1 LRRGDVVTVTAGVG
15 YAGKPR
21 PAVIIQ
27 SDDFSTTAS
36 VTICLVS
43 ADEIDALLFRL
54 GIAPSASN
62 GLKLHSW
69 IMVDKIMTVR
79 REKVGRRIG
88 SLPAQEM
95 VRLER
100 ALLVFLGLAGS

>member
-1 LRRGDVVTVTAGVG
+1 MRRGDIVTVAAGGG

-21 PAVIIQ
+21 PAVIMQ

-36 VTICLVS
+36 VTVCLVT
-43 ADEIDALLFRL
+43 ADEIDAPLFRL
-54 GIAPSASN
+54 ELAPSARTAR
-62 GLKLHSW
+62 SW
-69 IMVDKIMTVR
+69 VMADKIMTVR
-79 REKVGRRIG
+79 RDKVGRRIG
-88 SLPAQEM
+88 SLPAQDM

>member
-1 LRRGDVVTVTAGVG
+1 MRRGDIVTVAAGGG

-36 VTICLVS
+36 VTLCLVT
-43 ADEIDALLFRL
+43 ADEVDAPLFRL
-54 GIAPSASN
+54 ELAPSAQTA
-62 GLKLHSW
+62 LKARSW
-69 IMVDKIMTVR
+69 IMADKIMTVR

-88 SLPAQEM
+88 SLPAQDM